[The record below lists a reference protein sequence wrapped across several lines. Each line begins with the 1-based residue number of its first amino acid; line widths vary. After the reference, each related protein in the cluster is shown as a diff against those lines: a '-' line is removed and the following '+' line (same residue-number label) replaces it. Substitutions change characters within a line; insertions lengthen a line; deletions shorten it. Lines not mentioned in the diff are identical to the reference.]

1 MRSKARKA
9 RGAQVDPERVAP
21 AAAREEEHESP
32 AQGRAGG
39 RMRAAAGSAE
49 GEGAS
54 VSAQG
59 QAGGASKETGMA
71 LLQAEV
77 LTADGARIRPRGDRS
92 EIGRRPRRV
101 VDSELSRPGSARA
114 ERVGGD
120 SEREEMPR
128 LGMTHRRMLG
138 IAAFVLAAL
147 AFLYVV
153 LPQLGGVRHTWD
165 RLGEGDAWWI
175 AVALLVELVS
185 MASYIAIFQGVH
197 VPPGSPIRWRHSYQI
212 TMAGLAATRLFAA
225 GGAGGV
231 AITAWSLRR
240 SGMEGRE
247 VAQRMIAFLVL
258 LYGVYLAALVVCG
271 VGLYT
276 GVFEGPHPFAIT
288 IVPAIVGA
296 VGIAVFLA
304 IAFVPEDLERRLERL
319 SSGREAKLG
328 GRPAGSASGW
338 SAGLDHEGL
347 GWLARWLRRFASGP
361 ASISAGVRFAFQ
373 KLRHPD
379 LAMIGVVTWWAFN
392 IAVLYASFRAFGEAP
407 PVAVLVQAY
416 FVGMLANLLPLPG
429 GIGVVDGGMIGAF
442 VAFGVSPS
450 LAVPAVLVYRLFAFW
465 LPSIPGAIAYFQLR
479 RTVNRWGVGDE
490 AETAPAG

>member
-1 MRSKARKA
+1 MAVLHAEAVQADGGLMRSRARA
-9 RGAQVDPERVAP
+9 RRRRAEAAKPSSAP
-21 AAAREEEHESP
+21 AGLVREEGLRAEP
-32 AQGRAGG
+32 PRAG
-39 RMRAAAGSAE
+39 
-49 GEGAS
+49 
-54 VSAQG
+54 
-59 QAGGASKETGMA
+59 
-71 LLQAEV
+71 
-77 LTADGARIRPRGDRS
+77 
-92 EIGRRPRRV
+92 
-101 VDSELSRPGSARA
+101 
-114 ERVGGD
+114 

-128 LGMTHRRMLG
+128 LGMTRRRMLG
-138 IAAFVLAAL
+138 LAAFVLVAL

-153 LPQLGGVRHTWD
+153 LPQLGGVKHTWD
-165 RLGEGDAWWI
+165 RLGEGDASWI
-175 AVALLVELVS
+175 AVALVVQVVS

-258 LYGVYLAALVVCG
+258 LYGVYMVALVVCG

-276 GVFEGPHPFAIT
+276 GLFPGPHPFAIT

-304 IAFVPEDLERRLERL
+304 IAFVPDDLERRLGWV
-319 SSGREAKLG
+319 SSDRRSEAARPGVARQTLG
-328 GRPAGSASGW
+328 GRPAR
-338 SAGLDHEGL
+338 LLERL
-347 GWLARWLRRFASGP
+347 ASGP
-361 ASISAGVRFAFQ
+361 ASISSGVRFAFE

-379 LAMIGVVTWWAFN
+379 LAMIGVVTWWGFN
-392 IAVLYASFRAFGEAP
+392 IAVLYASFRAFGQAP

-450 LAVPAVLVYRLFAFW
+450 LAVPAVLMYRLFAFW

-479 RTVNRWGVGDE
+479 RTVSRWGAGGE
-490 AETAPAG
+490 PEGRIGPETASVR

>member
-1 MRSKARKA
+1 MGSGEAR
-9 RGAQVDPERVAP
+9 E
-21 AAAREEEHESP
+21 AAAS
-32 AQGRAGG
+32 AQGRGG
-39 RMRAAAGSAE
+39 GM
-49 GEGAS
+49 
-54 VSAQG
+54 
-59 QAGGASKETGMA
+59 SKETGMA
-71 LLQAEV
+71 LLQAEA
-77 LTADGARIRPRGDRS
+77 LRADGAGMRRS
-92 EIGRRPRRV
+92 EIGQREDRTGIGWRRRAV
-101 VDSELSRPGSARA
+101 GSEPAQPGSARA
-114 ERVGGD
+114 ERPRGD

-128 LGMTHRRMLG
+128 LGMTRRRLLG
-138 IAAFVLAAL
+138 VAAFVLAAL

-153 LPQLGGVRHTWD
+153 LPQLGGVRHTWN
-165 RLGEGDAWWI
+165 RLGEGDARWI
-175 AVALLVELVS
+175 AVALVVEIVS
-185 MASYIAIFQGVH
+185 MGSYIAIFQGVH

-240 SGMEGRE
+240 SGMGARE
-247 VAQRMIAFLVL
+247 VAQRMIAFLAL
-258 LYGVYLAALVVCG
+258 LYGVYMVALVVCG

-276 GVFEGPHPFAIT
+276 GVFAGAHPFAIT
-288 IVPAIVGA
+288 VLPAIVGV

-304 IAFVPEDLERRLERL
+304 IALVPGDLERRLARLGAER
-319 SSGREAKLG
+319 G
-328 GRPAGSASGW
+328 
-338 SAGLDHEGL
+338 GL
-347 GWLARWLRRFASGP
+347 GRRARWLGRLAGAP
-361 ASISAGVRFAFQ
+361 ASLSGGVRFAFA

-479 RTVNRWGVGDE
+479 RTVSRWGVGGAARGE
-490 AETAPAG
+490 AEPVSSPAAAG